1 MGLTKRL
8 IARLDIKGSRL
19 IKGVRFEGLRV
30 VGDPSEAAIKYYQ
43 SGADELLYVDAV
55 ASLYGRNSLF
65 DLLRKN
71 CERVFIPITA
81 GGGVRSV
88 ADAKALLASGADK
101 IAINTAAIQRPELIT
116 ELAQAFGKQCVV
128 VSVQARQSSRG
139 YWEAMTEAGREKSGL
154 DVLTWIQKAQEA
166 GAGEIL
172 LTSVDRDG
180 TCTSPDTELLDAVK
194 DLVTVPLIFGGG
206 ISTDDQ
212 ITSMLTNPCV
222 SGVSVG
228 AALHSKL
235 LDFARYKAND
245 FISEQTNLLSPLCNS
260 PFSSSTPL
268 SGKKIGII
276 DYGMGN
282 THSLLNAF
290 RSLGATVAIS
300 SESHNLDS
308 CDLLA
313 LPGVGSF
320 PAGMAALDRL
330 CLTPFLNE
338 WVSQGKALLGICLG
352 MQMLFSQ
359 SDEYSVTPGLNF
371 IPGNVSCLPS
381 NDSFGQR
388 VLLPHVGW
396 NKLIPVVPSS
406 LSEAQHIYQY
416 FVHSYAAINISPEY
430 VNCVSRYGGK
440 TFAASVR
447 YRNIIGFQFHPER
460 SGPKGLEI
468 LAQAVLSVIPS

>member
-1 MGLTKRL
+1 MSLTKRL
-8 IARLDIKGSRL
+8 IARLDIKGNRL

-55 ASLYGRNSLF
+55 ASLYGRNSLLE
-65 DLLRKN
+65 LLRKN

-88 ADAKALLASGADK
+88 ADAKSLLASGADK

-128 VSVQARQSSRG
+128 VSVQARQTSRG
-139 YWEAMTEAGREKSGL
+139 SWEAMTEAGREKSGL

-194 DLVTVPLIFGGG
+194 DLVSVPLIFGGG

-212 ITSMLTNPCV
+212 ITSLLTNPCV

-228 AALHSKL
+228 AALHSSS
-235 LDFARYKAND
+235 LDFARYKTND
-245 FISEQTNLLSPLCNS
+245 FISPQGNLLRPSCDSL
-260 PFSSSTPL
+260 SSSTPL

-282 THSLLNAF
+282 THSLINAF

-300 SESHNLDS
+300 SDSHNLDS
-308 CDLLA
+308 HDLLA

-330 CLTPFLNE
+330 CLTPFINE

-359 SDEYSVTPGLNF
+359 SDEYTVTPGLDF
-371 IPGNVSCLPS
+371 IPGNVSRLPS
-381 NDSFGQR
+381 NDSSGQR

-396 NKLIPVVPSS
+396 NKLLPVVASS
-406 LSEAQHIYQY
+406 SSEAEHIYQY

-430 VNCVSRYGGK
+430 VTRVSCYGGQ

-447 YRNIIGFQFHPER
+447 HRNIIGFQFHPER

-468 LAQAVLSVIPS
+468 LAQDVLSVIPS